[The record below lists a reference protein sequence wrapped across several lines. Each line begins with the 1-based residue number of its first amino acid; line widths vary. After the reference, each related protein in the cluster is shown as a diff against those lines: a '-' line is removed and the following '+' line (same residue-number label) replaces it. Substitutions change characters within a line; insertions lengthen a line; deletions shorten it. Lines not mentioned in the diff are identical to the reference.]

1 MNPRSYYK
9 GLSKTGHNKLRLGCN
24 TQSRNSWPRFASFV
38 IQALLA
44 NKFVFIEFWFMTPTV
59 LVGRR
64 LHETLPRH
72 FNAHPSWK
80 IKRLINH
87 QTAKEVDLWVSWV
100 NELWITLLTHQATIF
115 VHFCRFSDTKATQ
128 SCSHFIPSS
137 ELLSCIHNVCW
148 KHFFVN

>member
-1 MNPRSYYK
+1 MKN
-9 GLSKTGHNKLRLGCN
+9 
-24 TQSRNSWPRFASFV
+24 
-38 IQALLA
+38 
-44 NKFVFIEFWFMTPTV
+44 
-59 LVGRR
+59 
-64 LHETLPRH
+64 LPRH

-100 NELWITLLTHQATIF
+100 NELWITLLTHQAKIF

-148 KHFFVN
+148 KHFLQTSCECSTSSSDSQLWLKICEKVHFFLVFNHCDIYELQSSLYELKIAGKNTASSAASNVI